1 MITNKNAL
9 LALVP
14 ALLIAGCSNPA
25 DDVAEAKVGE
35 ETKMETAAA
44 DSGGDFFVVDTANS
58 SVGFVGSKVTGSH
71 TGGFTEFVGELRIVD
86 GNIAGTGNKVVID
99 TTSMFAD
106 NDRLAGH
113 LRSPDFFDVE
123 KHPTSTFETTG
134 IDVAANG
141 TASVTGN
148 LSLHGETKS
157 ISFPATITVSDAAVS
172 VKAEFHI
179 NRFDFKMEYAGKA
192 DDLIRKEVVLKF
204 DIKAKPGRADFSA

>member
-1 MITNKNAL
+1 MISNKNTL

-14 ALLIAGCSNPA
+14 ALLIVGCSNPA

-44 DSGGDFFVVDTANS
+44 DTGGDFFVVDTANS

-71 TGGFTEFVGELRIVD
+71 EGGFTEFVGELRIVD
-86 GNIAGTGNKVVID
+86 GKIAGTGNKVVIS
-99 TTSMFAD
+99 TPSMFTD
-106 NDRLAGH
+106 SERLTGH
-113 LRSPDFFDVE
+113 LKSDDFFDVE
-123 KHPTSTFETTG
+123 KHSTSTFETTA
-134 IDVAANG
+134 ID
-141 TASVTGN
+141 TAVDGSATVSGN

-157 ISFPATITVSDAAVS
+157 ISFPATITVSDAEVS
-172 VKAEFHI
+172 LKAEFHI